1 MINSIQGTVKAKSA
15 TNVVI
20 DIGGISL
27 EITISVPTG
36 NLLPDIGKRLD
47 LRTYLNVRED
57 ALELYGFSGESE
69 LELFKMLIKISKI
82 GPKLAMGIISGASP
96 DEFKRRIITGD
107 VASLKTIPG
116 IGPKMAKRIIVE
128 LKERLVEQT
137 DDYDIPNDGDF
148 PDYLIDAVGALTSL
162 GFNRSDAFR
171 VLKKMQKEGKVSE
184 KIEDM
189 VKMALTEL
197 WYNE

>member
-82 GPKLAMGIISGASP
+82 GPKLAMGIISGANP

-107 VASLKTIPG
+107 VAALKTIPG

-137 DDYDIPNDGDF
+137 DDYDIPNDGGS
-148 PDYLIDAVGALTSL
+148 PEYLMDAVGALTSL

-197 WYNE
+197 

>member
-82 GPKLAMGIISGASP
+82 GPKLAMGIISGANP

-137 DDYDIPNDGDF
+137 DDYDIPNDGGS
-148 PDYLIDAVGALTSL
+148 PEYLMDAVGALTSL

-171 VLKKMQKEGKVSE
+171 VLKKMQKEGKVSG

-189 VKMALTEL
+189 VKMALAEL
-197 WYNE
+197 

>member
-1 MINSIQGTVKAKSA
+1 MINSIQGTIKAKSA

-20 DIGGISL
+20 DIGGVSF
-27 EITISVPTG
+27 EITISIPTG
-36 NLLPDIGKRLD
+36 NLLPDIGKRLE

-69 LELFKMLIKISKI
+69 LELFKMLITISKI
-82 GPKLAMGIISGASP
+82 GPKLAMGIISGATP

-128 LKERLVEQT
+128 LKERLVENV
-137 DDYDIPNDGDF
+137 DDSDLPNDGDF
-148 PDYLIDAVGALTSL
+148 PDHLTDAVAALTSL
-162 GFNRSDAFR
+162 GFNRADAFR
-171 VLKKMQKEGKVSE
+171 VLKKMQTEGKVSE

-197 WYNE
+197 

>member
-69 LELFKMLIKISKI
+69 LELFNMLIKISKI

-107 VASLKTIPG
+107 VAALKTIPG

-171 VLKKMQKEGKVSE
+171 VLKKMQKEGKVSG

-189 VKMALTEL
+189 VKMALAEL
-197 WYNE
+197 

>member
-36 NLLPDIGKRLD
+36 NLLPGIGKRLD

-82 GPKLAMGIISGASP
+82 GPKLAMGIISGANP

-107 VASLKTIPG
+107 VAALKTIPG

-197 WYNE
+197 

>member
-1 MINSIQGTVKAKSA
+1 MINSIQGTIKAKSA

-20 DIGGISL
+20 DIGGVSFD
-27 EITISVPTG
+27 ITISIPTG
-36 NLLPDIGKRLD
+36 NLLPDIGKKLE

-69 LELFKMLIKISKI
+69 LELFKMLITISKI

-128 LKERLVEQT
+128 LKERLVENV
-137 DDYDIPNDGDF
+137 DDSDLPNDGDS
-148 PDYLIDAVGALTSL
+148 PDHLTDAVAALTSL
-162 GFNRSDAFR
+162 GFNRADAFR
-171 VLKKMQKEGKVSE
+171 VLKKMQTEGKVSG
-184 KIEDM
+184 KIEDV

-197 WYNE
+197 

>member
-1 MINSIQGTVKAKSA
+1 MINSIQGTIKAKSA

-20 DIGGISL
+20 DIGGVSFD
-27 EITISVPTG
+27 ITISIPTG
-36 NLLPDIGKRLD
+36 NLLPDIGKRLE

-69 LELFKMLIKISKI
+69 LELFKMLITISKI

-128 LKERLVEQT
+128 LKERLVENV
-137 DDYDIPNDGDF
+137 DDSDLPNDGDF
-148 PDYLIDAVGALTSL
+148 PDHLTDAVAALTSL
-162 GFNRSDAFR
+162 GFNRADAFR
-171 VLKKMQKEGKVSE
+171 VLKKMQTEGKVSG
-184 KIEDM
+184 KT
-189 VKMALTEL
+189 VSYTHLTL
-197 WYNE
+197 PTILLV

>member
-1 MINSIQGTVKAKSA
+1 MINSIKGTVKAKSA

-171 VLKKMQKEGKVSE
+171 VLKKMQKEGKVSG

-189 VKMALTEL
+189 VKMALAEL
-197 WYNE
+197 

>member
-1 MINSIQGTVKAKSA
+1 MINSIQGTIKAKSA

-20 DIGGISL
+20 DIGGVSFD
-27 EITISVPTG
+27 ITISIPTG
-36 NLLPDIGKRLD
+36 NLLPDIGKRLE

-69 LELFKMLIKISKI
+69 LELFKMLITISKI

-128 LKERLVEQT
+128 LKERLVENV
-137 DDYDIPNDGDF
+137 DDSDLPNDGDF
-148 PDYLIDAVGALTSL
+148 PDHLTDAVAALTSL
-162 GFNRSDAFR
+162 GFNRADAFR
-171 VLKKMQKEGKVSE
+171 VLKKMQTEGKVSG
-184 KIEDM
+184 KIEDV

-197 WYNE
+197 

>member
-82 GPKLAMGIISGASP
+82 GPKLAMGIISGANP

-107 VASLKTIPG
+107 VAALKTIPG

-171 VLKKMQKEGKVSE
+171 VLKKMQKEGKVSG

-189 VKMALTEL
+189 VKMALAEL
-197 WYNE
+197 

>member
-82 GPKLAMGIISGASP
+82 GQKLAMGIISGASP

-107 VASLKTIPG
+107 VASLKPIPG

-171 VLKKMQKEGKVSE
+171 VLKKMQKEGKVSG

-189 VKMALTEL
+189 VKMALAEL
-197 WYNE
+197 

>member
-69 LELFKMLIKISKI
+69 LELFKMLIKISYN
-82 GPKLAMGIISGASP
+82 M
-96 DEFKRRIITGD
+96 
-107 VASLKTIPG
+107 VC
-116 IGPKMAKRIIVE
+116 
-128 LKERLVEQT
+128 
-137 DDYDIPNDGDF
+137 
-148 PDYLIDAVGALTSL
+148 
-162 GFNRSDAFR
+162 
-171 VLKKMQKEGKVSE
+171 KMQSHS
-184 KIEDM
+184 
-189 VKMALTEL
+189 
-197 WYNE
+197 NR

>member
-189 VKMALTEL
+189 VKMALAEL
-197 WYNE
+197 

>member
-171 VLKKMQKEGKVSE
+171 VLKKMQKEGKVSG

-189 VKMALTEL
+189 VKMALAEL
-197 WYNE
+197 

>member
-137 DDYDIPNDGDF
+137 DDYDIPNDGGA
-148 PDYLIDAVGALTSL
+148 PEYLMDAVGALTSL

-171 VLKKMQKEGKVSE
+171 VLKKMQKEGKVSG

-189 VKMALTEL
+189 VKMALAEL
-197 WYNE
+197 

>member
-36 NLLPDIGKRLD
+36 NLLPGIGKRLD

-82 GPKLAMGIISGASP
+82 GPKLAMGIISGANP

-107 VASLKTIPG
+107 VAALKTIPG

-137 DDYDIPNDGDF
+137 DDYDIPNDGGS
-148 PDYLIDAVGALTSL
+148 PEYLMDAVGALTSL

-197 WYNE
+197 

>member
-197 WYNE
+197 

>member
-1 MINSIQGTVKAKSA
+1 MINSIQGTIKAKSA

-20 DIGGISL
+20 DIGGVSFD
-27 EITISVPTG
+27 ITISIPTG
-36 NLLPDIGKRLD
+36 NLLPDIGKRLE

-69 LELFKMLIKISKI
+69 LELFKMLITISKI

-96 DEFKRRIITGD
+96 DEFKKRIITGD

-128 LKERLVEQT
+128 LKERLVENV
-137 DDYDIPNDGDF
+137 DDSDLPNDGDF
-148 PDYLIDAVGALTSL
+148 PDHLTDAVSALTSL
-162 GFNRSDAFR
+162 GFNRADAFR
-171 VLKKMQKEGKVSE
+171 VLKKMQTEGKVSG
-184 KIEDM
+184 KIEDV

-197 WYNE
+197 

>member
-128 LKERLVEQT
+128 LKERLVENV
-137 DDYDIPNDGDF
+137 DDSDLPNDGDF
-148 PDYLIDAVGALTSL
+148 PDHLTDAVAALTSL
-162 GFNRSDAFR
+162 GFNRADAFR
-171 VLKKMQKEGKVSE
+171 VLKKMQTEGKVSG
-184 KIEDM
+184 KIEDV
-189 VKMALTEL
+189 VKMALAEL
-197 WYNE
+197 

>member
-1 MINSIQGTVKAKSA
+1 
-15 TNVVI
+15 
-20 DIGGISL
+20 
-27 EITISVPTG
+27 
-36 NLLPDIGKRLD
+36 
-47 LRTYLNVRED
+47 
-57 ALELYGFSGESE
+57 
-69 LELFKMLIKISKI
+69 
-82 GPKLAMGIISGASP
+82 MGIISGASP

-171 VLKKMQKEGKVSE
+171 VLKKMQAEGKVSG
-184 KIEDM
+184 KIEDV
-189 VKMALTEL
+189 VKMALAEL
-197 WYNE
+197 

>member
-82 GPKLAMGIISGASP
+82 GPKLAMGIISGANP

-107 VASLKTIPG
+107 VAALKTIPG

-137 DDYDIPNDGDF
+137 DDYDIPNDGGS
-148 PDYLIDAVGALTSL
+148 PEYLMDAVGALTSL

-189 VKMALTEL
+189 VKMALAEL
-197 WYNE
+197 

>member
-1 MINSIQGTVKAKSA
+1 MINSIQGTIKAKSA

-20 DIGGISL
+20 DIGGVSFD
-27 EITISVPTG
+27 ITISIPTG
-36 NLLPDIGKRLD
+36 NLLPDIGKRLE

-69 LELFKMLIKISKI
+69 LELFKMLITISKI

-96 DEFKRRIITGD
+96 DEFKKRIITGD

-128 LKERLVEQT
+128 LKERLVENV
-137 DDYDIPNDGDF
+137 DDSDLPNDGDF
-148 PDYLIDAVGALTSL
+148 PDHLTDAVAALTSL
-162 GFNRSDAFR
+162 GFNRADAFR
-171 VLKKMQKEGKVSE
+171 VLKKMQTEGKVSG
-184 KIEDM
+184 KIEDV

-197 WYNE
+197 

>member
-27 EITISVPTG
+27 EITISVTTG

-171 VLKKMQKEGKVSE
+171 VLKKMQKEGKVSG

-189 VKMALTEL
+189 VKMALAEL
-197 WYNE
+197 

>member
-137 DDYDIPNDGDF
+137 DDYDIPNDGGS
-148 PDYLIDAVGALTSL
+148 PEYLMDAVGALTSL

-189 VKMALTEL
+189 VKMALAEL
-197 WYNE
+197 

>member
-137 DDYDIPNDGDF
+137 DDYDIPNDGGS
-148 PDYLIDAVGALTSL
+148 PEYLMDAVGALTSL

-171 VLKKMQKEGKVSE
+171 VLKKMQKEGKVSG

-189 VKMALTEL
+189 VKMALAEL
-197 WYNE
+197 

>member
-36 NLLPDIGKRLD
+36 NLLPGIGKRLD

-171 VLKKMQKEGKVSE
+171 VLKKMQKEGKVSG

-189 VKMALTEL
+189 VKMALAEL
-197 WYNE
+197 

>member
-1 MINSIQGTVKAKSA
+1 MINSIQGTIKAKSA

-20 DIGGISL
+20 DIGGVSFD
-27 EITISVPTG
+27 ITISIPTSD
-36 NLLPDIGKRLD
+36 LLPDIGKRLE

-69 LELFKMLIKISKI
+69 LELFKMLITISKI

-96 DEFKRRIITGD
+96 DEFKRRIVTGD
-107 VASLKTIPG
+107 VASLKTITG

-128 LKERLVEQT
+128 LKERLVENV
-137 DDYDIPNDGDF
+137 DDSDLPNDGDF
-148 PDYLIDAVGALTSL
+148 PDHLTDAVAALTSL
-162 GFNRSDAFR
+162 GFNRADAFR
-171 VLKKMQKEGKVSE
+171 VLKKMQTEGKVSG
-184 KIEDM
+184 KIEDV

-197 WYNE
+197 

>member
-1 MINSIQGTVKAKSA
+1 MINSIQGTIKAKSA

-20 DIGGISL
+20 DIGGVSF
-27 EITISVPTG
+27 EITISIPTG
-36 NLLPDIGKRLD
+36 NLLPDIGKRLE

-69 LELFKMLIKISKI
+69 LELFKMLITISKI

-128 LKERLVEQT
+128 LKERLVENV
-137 DDYDIPNDGDF
+137 DDSDLPNDGDF
-148 PDYLIDAVGALTSL
+148 PDHLTDAVAALTSL
-162 GFNRSDAFR
+162 GFNRADAFR
-171 VLKKMQKEGKVSE
+171 VLKKMQTEGKVSG
-184 KIEDM
+184 KIEDV

-197 WYNE
+197 

>member
-82 GPKLAMGIISGASP
+82 GPKLAMGIISGANP

-107 VASLKTIPG
+107 VAALKTIPG

-137 DDYDIPNDGDF
+137 DDYDIPNDGGS
-148 PDYLIDAVGALTSL
+148 PEYLMDAVGALTSL

-171 VLKKMQKEGKVSE
+171 VLKKMQKEGKVSG

-189 VKMALTEL
+189 VKMALAEL
-197 WYNE
+197 

>member
-20 DIGGISL
+20 DVGGISL

-197 WYNE
+197 

>member
-47 LRTYLNVRED
+47 LRTYLNVREA

-171 VLKKMQKEGKVSE
+171 VLKKMQKEGKVSG

-189 VKMALTEL
+189 VKMALAEL
-197 WYNE
+197 

>member
-36 NLLPDIGKRLD
+36 NLLPGIGKRLD

-69 LELFKMLIKISKI
+69 LELFKMLITISKI

-128 LKERLVEQT
+128 LKERLVENV
-137 DDYDIPNDGDF
+137 DDSDLPNDGDF
-148 PDYLIDAVGALTSL
+148 PDHLTDAVAALTSL
-162 GFNRSDAFR
+162 GFNRADAFR
-171 VLKKMQKEGKVSE
+171 VLKKMQTEGKVSG
-184 KIEDM
+184 KIEDV

-197 WYNE
+197 

>member
-171 VLKKMQKEGKVSE
+171 VLKKMQKEGNVSG

-189 VKMALTEL
+189 VKMALAEL
-197 WYNE
+197 

>member
-82 GPKLAMGIISGASP
+82 GPKLAMGIISGANP

-107 VASLKTIPG
+107 VAALKTIPG

-171 VLKKMQKEGKVSE
+171 VLKKIQKEGKVSGN
-184 KIEDM
+184 IEDM
-189 VKMALTEL
+189 VKMALAEL
-197 WYNE
+197 

>member
-36 NLLPDIGKRLD
+36 NLLPGIGKRLD

-137 DDYDIPNDGDF
+137 DDYDIPNDGGS
-148 PDYLIDAVGALTSL
+148 PEYLMDAVGALTSL

-197 WYNE
+197 